1 MQQPRQPPQYDSL
14 PRGVNMDNP
23 QLYGKA
29 SIPNYQMY

>member
-14 PRGVNMDNP
+14 PRGGSIDNP

-29 SIPNYQMY
+29 PNYQMY